1 MALMRYFIACL
12 GTETNSF
19 SPIPTGLSNFAET
32 MLCHGDG
39 STNGKHILSEP
50 LRVWRRRANE
60 LEIEIV
66 ESLAAFAEPAGP
78 TVRGAYESLRD
89 EILDDLQR
97 SMPVDGVLLS
107 LHGAMIADGYPDTE
121 GDLLARIRDIV
132 GPDIVIGAELDLH
145 VHLTEA
151 MCENA
156 NVLVPFKEYPHT
168 DVAERAEEVF
178 DICHRAIA
186 GTIRPMMAHYDTRI
200 NAYMPTTSPAMRAFV
215 AGLTAREGKDGILS
229 ASLAHGFPH
238 GDVPDLTAKT
248 LVITDGNRDSAGVLA
263 ARLASDL
270 WAIRHEI
277 GVPCMD
283 LEEALDQALAEP
295 KGPVIVADVA
305 DNAGCGAP
313 NDSTFIL
320 RRILERGLTSVA
332 VSNIWDPISVQ
343 FCRDAG
349 EGARIHLRIGGKC
362 GIMSGDPVDLEVT
375 VECILED
382 ASQNFNGFRTPMGQG
397 VWVSARGV
405 DIVLNTKRFQTA
417 HPDMLS
423 QFGLNPT
430 KRKIVVVKSTQHFH
444 VGFAPIAAAIYYAA
458 TPGASNTDTTML
470 PYKHVDRPFWPRD
483 ETPE

>member
-1 MALMRYFIACL
+1 MRVFIACL

-19 SPIPTGLSNFAET
+19 SPIPTGLAAFAET

-60 LEIEIV
+60 LGIEIV

-78 TVRGAYESLRD
+78 TVREAYESLRD
-89 EILDDLQR
+89 EILDDLR
-97 SMPVDGVLLS
+97 RAMPVDGILLS

-121 GDLLARIRDIV
+121 GDLLARIRDTV
-132 GPDIVIGAELDLH
+132 GPDMVIGAELDLH

-156 NVLVPFKEYPHT
+156 SVLVTFKEYPHT
-168 DVAERAEEVF
+168 DVAQRAEEVF

-186 GTIRPMMAHYDTRI
+186 GTIHPVMARHDTGI

-215 AGLTAREGKDGILS
+215 AGLSACEGRDGVLS

-248 LVITDGNRDSAGVLA
+248 LVITDGDIDSARALA
-263 ARLASDL
+263 ARLGADL
-270 WAIRHEI
+270 WGIRHEI
-277 GVPCMD
+277 GVPCLD
-283 LEEALDQALAEP
+283 LDDALDRALAEP
-295 KGPVIVADVA
+295 EGPIIIADVA

-320 RRILERGLTSVA
+320 RRILERGLTRVA
-332 VSNIWDPISVQ
+332 VSNIWDPTSVQ
-343 FCRDAG
+343 FCHEAG
-349 EGARIHLRIGGKC
+349 KGARIPLRIGGKC
-362 GIMSGDPVDLEVT
+362 GIISGDPVDLVVT
-375 VECILED
+375 VERILENT
-382 ASQNFNGFRTPMGQG
+382 SQDFNGFRTPMGHG
-397 VWVSARGV
+397 AWVSAQGV

-417 HPDMLS
+417 NPDMLS
-423 QFGLNPT
+423 QFGLDPAT
-430 KRKIVVVKSTQHFH
+430 RKIVVVKSTQHFFA
-444 VGFAPIAAAIYYAA
+444 GFSPIAKAIYYAA

-470 PYKHVDRPFWPRD
+470 PYQHVDRPFWPKD
-483 ETPE
+483 ESPA